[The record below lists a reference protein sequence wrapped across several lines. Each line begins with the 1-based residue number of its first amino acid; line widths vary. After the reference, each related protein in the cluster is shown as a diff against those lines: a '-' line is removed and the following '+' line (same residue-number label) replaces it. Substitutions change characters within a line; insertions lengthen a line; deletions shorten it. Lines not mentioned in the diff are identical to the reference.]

1 MLIVVAPPHAL
12 AYGGAPAPAA
22 FNAAGYNT
30 GVYGWKSGGYEPGNL
45 SSAENRKACHQP
57 GWAKDLMGPNNS
69 WAPCQMHDQQYNAW
83 NDLDD
88 SPVSFHT
95 TEPVDVG
102 NVDGWLANVGGGIYK
117 SKPTQLLR
125 MFAR

>member
-1 MLIVVAPPHAL
+1 MLIAVAPAHAL
-12 AYGGAPAPAA
+12 AYGGAPAPAD

-30 GVYGWKSGGYEPGNL
+30 GVYGWKS
-45 SSAENRKACHQP
+45 
-57 GWAKDLMGPNNS
+57 
-69 WAPCQMHDQQYNAW
+69 W

-95 TEPVDVG
+95 TEPVDIG
-102 NVDGWLANVGGGIYK
+102 SVDGWLANVGGGIYK